1 MKIAGLILAGG
12 TSRRTGGLE
21 KAFLPVGGMPML
33 ARIVGILT
41 PQCGLIAISANG
53 DPARFAAYGLPV
65 IADRATRGPMS
76 GLADSL
82 DWFAANHPE
91 MSHVLSVPSDTPFLP
106 DDLGT
111 RLAAALEA
119 DDTFCA
125 CAASGRRLHPV
136 AGLWP
141 LEARHALHDAAA
153 RGVYSFHAALEGKNV
168 ARTEWNSA
176 PIDPFYNINTLEEL
190 AYADALRCIFPV
202 IGKTA

>member
-1 MKIAGLILAGG
+1 MQIAGLILAGG
-12 TSRRTGGLE
+12 TSRRTGGRE

-33 ARIVGILT
+33 ARIIGILT

-53 DPARFAAYGLPV
+53 DPARFAAYDLPV

-91 MSHVLSVPSDTPFLP
+91 ISHVLSVPSDTPFLP

-111 RLAAALEA
+111 CLAAALEA
-119 DDTFCA
+119 GDTFCA
-125 CAASGRRLHPV
+125 CAASGGHLHPV

-141 LEARHALHDAAA
+141 LEARYALHDAVA

-168 ARTEWNSA
+168 ARTEWNSV
-176 PIDPFYNINTLEEL
+176 PVDPFYNINTLEEL
-190 AYADALRCIFPV
+190 AYADALRV
-202 IGKTA
+202 GS